1 MSMFELVGHVSNI
14 AMTYGSSKP
23 SLIIEVEENASSL
36 FQIVDELR
44 KHEKVSIK
52 FDKIGKK
59 RSLDANAYFH
69 LLVNRIAAKT
79 GLSDDETKKWL
90 VKSYGTLARD
100 ENGNL
105 IGAML
110 PAGVD
115 VERFHPY
122 AKDYKT
128 EYRDG
133 KEYTCYLFYERTRD
147 LDTTQMSH
155 LIDGTVQEA
164 KNLGIETLRPEQ
176 LSIMKEAWRG
186 NS

>member
-1 MSMFELVGHVSNI
+1 MHELTGKIAGVSFTMDGMPLI
-14 AMTYGSSKP
+14 ALQLNERNRALAM
-23 SLIIEVEENASSL
+23 L
-36 FQIVDELR
+36 DEL
-44 KHEKVSIK
+44 KSLEKLNVKLSK
-52 FDKIGKK
+52 FKAK

-69 LLVNRIAAKT
+69 LLVNKIAAK
-79 GLSDDETKKWL
+79 LNMSDDEAKRWL

-115 VERFHPY
+115 VGQFYPY
-122 AKDYKT
+122 YRDYKT
-128 EYRDG
+128 KILDG

-147 LDTTQMSH
+147 LDTAQMSR

-164 KNLGIETLRPEQ
+164 QQLCIETKSPEEIA
-176 LSIMKEAWRG
+176 SII
-186 NS
+186 NSWGDNK